1 MGIDADI
8 PGNQTLYREDTIQGE
23 PEIVK
28 EEVRSVRL
36 EVGQSKSEMFQVCK
50 GVRQGCTIPLWLFNL
65 FIDKV
70 TREAKEHFTGG
81 VKLSSWRSGS
91 FSVCR

>member
-28 EEVRSVRL
+28 VRSVRSVRL

-50 GVRQGCTIPLWLFNL
+50 CVRQGCTIPLWLFNL
-65 FIDKV
+65 FIY
-70 TREAKEHFTGG
+70 R
-81 VKLSSWRSGS
+81 
-91 FSVCR
+91 